1 MMDRFFI
8 ARSEAYKNFHDTKLN
23 ILKIASLGV
32 IALLMSL
39 SAQAAGINE
48 TVENALM
55 FGKQGEYGQLKFDL
69 RYRYENVH
77 ITDDLPIKTA
87 NASTLRL
94 RFGYL
99 TPEFYSI
106 QVYAEYE
113 GNLAM
118 QEEYNSLRNGLTN
131 YEVIT
136 DPQEQELNQFWL
148 SYRGIPDT
156 LIKGGRQRIALDNQ
170 RFIGNVDWRQM
181 ERTFDSVLIQNKSIE
196 NLTLNLIYIGQVRTV
211 ISTDRPITMPLL
223 NFSYKF
229 GRFSTLTGYGYWL
242 ADYVDGANSTQTYGV
257 RIHGE
262 PRLKHD
268 IQLSYDVG
276 YSNQSDYRNNP
287 GDYAL
292 DRYNIILGATYYG
305 VTIKSGME
313 QLDGNGRYAF
323 QTPLGTNHI
332 FQGWADK
339 FLVTPDT
346 GVRDIQ
352 ASIDKS
358 FYGVKLMFA
367 YHYFTDSNGQGEYG
381 NEYDFL
387 VSKSFGKHYHLL
399 AKYAFYDADDSVI
412 AVNAGVEKDTQ
423 KIWVQGSVNF

>member
-1 MMDRFFI
+1 MMGRFFI
-8 ARSEAYKNFHDTKLN
+8 VDSEVYKNFHDIKLN
-23 ILKIASLGV
+23 ILKTASLGA
-32 IALLMSL
+32 IALLMPMA
-39 SAQAAGINE
+39 AQATNTNE
-48 TVENALM
+48 TLENALM
-55 FGKQGEYGQLKFDL
+55 FGRQGEYGQLKFDL

-87 NASTLRL
+87 NANTLRL
-94 RFGYL
+94 QFGYL
-99 TPEFYSI
+99 TPEFYGI

-118 QEEYNSLRNGLTN
+118 QEEYNSLRNGQTN
-131 YEVIT
+131 HEVVA

-148 SYRGIPDT
+148 SYKGNPDT

-170 RFIGNVDWRQM
+170 RFIGNTGWRQM
-181 ERTFDSVLIQNKSIE
+181 ERTFDSVLIQNQSIE

-242 ADYVDGANSTQTYGV
+242 ADYADGANSTQTYGV
-257 RIHGE
+257 RIHGA

-276 YSNQSDYRNNP
+276 YSNQSDYKNNP
-287 GDYAL
+287 GNYAL
-292 DRYNIILGATYYG
+292 DRYNIMLGASYYG

-339 FLVTPDT
+339 FLVTPET

-352 ASIDKS
+352 GTIDKS

-367 YHYFTDSNGQGEYG
+367 YHHFTDSNGHGEYG

-399 AKYAFYDADDSVI
+399 AKYAFYDADDSAT
-412 AVNAGVEKDTQ
+412 AVNAGVEKNTQ

>member
-1 MMDRFFI
+1 M
-8 ARSEAYKNFHDTKLN
+8 
-23 ILKIASLGV
+23 
-32 IALLMSL
+32 
-39 SAQAAGINE
+39 
-48 TVENALM
+48 
-55 FGKQGEYGQLKFDL
+55 
-69 RYRYENVH
+69 
-77 ITDDLPIKTA
+77 
-87 NASTLRL
+87 
-94 RFGYL
+94 
-99 TPEFYSI
+99 

-131 YEVIT
+131 YEVIA

-268 IQLSYDVG
+268 IQLSCDVG
-276 YSNQSDYRNNP
+276 YSNQSDY
-287 GDYAL
+287 
-292 DRYNIILGATYYG
+292 
-305 VTIKSGME
+305 
-313 QLDGNGRYAF
+313 
-323 QTPLGTNHI
+323 
-332 FQGWADK
+332 
-339 FLVTPDT
+339 
-346 GVRDIQ
+346 
-352 ASIDKS
+352 
-358 FYGVKLMFA
+358 
-367 YHYFTDSNGQGEYG
+367 
-381 NEYDFL
+381 
-387 VSKSFGKHYHLL
+387 
-399 AKYAFYDADDSVI
+399 
-412 AVNAGVEKDTQ
+412 
-423 KIWVQGSVNF
+423 